1 MKPAEHIV
9 EALLGDPDSPE
20 DLVSRQG
27 DMIEKAQVADQ
38 LRRIGVKL
46 EDVNGV
52 EVYGMYVDPETGDH
66 YSRHDRNDPPATA
79 WGVSVN
85 TTNENQWMEDWADY
99 ATREEAVAAAHRLH
113 VVLTMLADG
122 DQSIVFVDETEI

>member
-79 WGVSVN
+79 WGVSVH

-122 DQSIVFVDETEI
+122 EQSSVFVDETEI